1 MRFRLA
7 CLLLT
12 AILFLPLDAGGQDT
26 VNVGLSDAI
35 QRAVL
40 TSPDIDMQRARVDF
54 AEARRDQARRSRFLT
69 DIKATSA
76 HSLAPGLDNPNGTAT
91 DRLFLDP
98 DLRNDWDNLAPFSR
112 IDVDL
117 LQPLWTWG
125 QLRRTI
131 DAAEAGIDIET
142 GGLAARE
149 MEVALRTGR
158 LYYTVVLLDAMNSLT
173 DEADE
178 AVSRARREVEK
189 LLNEGSP
196 DVGDADL
203 FQVQITEQEVRR
215 RVVEVR
221 EQMRTARSALRRQ
234 LMLGEDATLAVE
246 DRFLEPLPMALDSL
260 SAYQAVALAN
270 RAEMAQV
277 NAGIVA
283 RSALV
288 DVARSDFYPKLVW
301 GVHGHYSGTTAE
313 RFRQRNPYVG
323 DSFLSRSLE
332 TGLGMQLQLNFG
344 QTRAK
349 VEQAKANL
357 AEVRFQ
363 SVAAREL
370 ILVEVEEAFR
380 KVRIRQAS
388 LASAEEAFRIARE
401 WLQTEYF
408 NFDLELGD
416 TDDLIKAV
424 QAKLQLH
431 AARHEAVFELNMAI
445 LELHAATGLL
455 EPLLAY

>member
-1 MRFRLA
+1 MVP
-7 CLLLT
+7 LLL
-12 AILFLPLDAGGQDT
+12 AALIAGPGLVSGQDT
-26 VNVGLSDAI
+26 VRVGLSDAI

-54 AEARRDQARRSRFLT
+54 AEARSDQARRSRFLT
-69 DIKATSA
+69 DLQATSA
-76 HSLAPGLDNPNGTAT
+76 HSLAPGLDNPNGTAS
-91 DRLFLDP
+91 DRLYLDP
-98 DLRNDWDNLAPFSR
+98 DLRNDWGDLAPFSR
-112 IDVDL
+112 VDVDL

-125 QLRRTI
+125 QLSRTI
-131 DAAEAGIDIET
+131 DAAAAGVGLEE
-142 GGLAARE
+142 GGLAARQ
-149 MEVALRTGR
+149 MEVAVRTGR

-203 FQVQITEQEVRR
+203 FQVQITEQEIRR

-221 EQMRTARSALRRQ
+221 EQARTARSALRRQ
-234 LMLGEDATLAVE
+234 LMLGEGASLTVE
-246 DRFLEPLPMALDSL
+246 DRFLEPLMLSLDSL
-260 SAYQAVALAN
+260 DTYQNLALEN
-270 RAEMAQV
+270 RAELTQV
-277 NAGIVA
+277 SAGIAA
-283 RSALV
+283 REALV
-288 DVARSDFYPKLVW
+288 DVARSDFYPKLIW

-323 DSFLSRSLE
+323 DGFLSRSLE
-332 TGLGMQLQLNFG
+332 TGLGMQLELNFG

-349 VEQAKANL
+349 VEQARANL
-357 AEVRFQ
+357 DEAQFQ
-363 SVAAREL
+363 GVAAREL
-370 ILVEVEEAFR
+370 ILLEVEEAFR
-380 KVRIRQAS
+380 KVRIRQAA
-388 LASAEEAFRIARE
+388 LAAAEESFRIARE
-401 WLQTEYF
+401 WLQTEYV
-408 NFDLELGD
+408 NFDLDLGD

-431 AARHEAVFELNMAI
+431 AARHEAVFDLNMAI
-445 LELHAATGLL
+445 LELHASTGLL